1 MEMAIFDLIDV
12 SYTYPNGRTA
22 LESVSLSVYEGEV
35 LGVIGPNGAG
45 KSTLLLIMSLLITP
59 TSGEI
64 LFKGESF
71 RRIMEDESKIYDF
84 RRRVQLVFQ
93 DPDVQ
98 LFSSTVKRDVEFG
111 PMHLKSGKE
120 LERSVSS
127 ALRLMEIEHLADRH
141 PYELSGGEKRRAA
154 IASVLSIDPEVILM
168 DEPTADLDIR
178 GREILVELIQR
189 MRRKKTFVI
198 SSQDADFILRTADRV
213 ILLNK
218 KVMFSGDPEEALR
231 FARGEMAPIEMDAMK
246 WNLFKSH

>member
-64 LFKGESF
+64 LFKGENF
-71 RRIMEDESKIYDF
+71 RRILEDESKIYDF

-168 DEPTADLDIR
+168 DEPTADLDMR

-218 KVMFSGDPEEALR
+218 KVVFSGDPKEALH
-231 FARGEMAPIEMDAMK
+231 FARENSVFIYR
-246 WNLFKSH
+246 

>member
-1 MEMAIFDLIDV
+1 MAIFDLIDV

-64 LFKGESF
+64 LFKGENF
-71 RRIMEDESKIYDF
+71 RRILEDESKIYDF

-168 DEPTADLDIR
+168 DEPTADLDMR

-218 KVMFSGDPEEALR
+218 KVVFSGDPKEALR
-231 FARGEMAPIEMDAMK
+231 FAREEMAPIEMDAMK

>member
-1 MEMAIFDLIDV
+1 MAIFDLIDV

-64 LFKGESF
+64 LFKGENF
-71 RRIMEDESKIYDF
+71 RRILEDESKIYDF

-111 PMHLKSGKE
+111 PMHLKSGK
-120 LERSVSS
+120 S
-127 ALRLMEIEHLADRH
+127 LR
-141 PYELSGGEKRRAA
+141 
-154 IASVLSIDPEVILM
+154 
-168 DEPTADLDIR
+168 
-178 GREILVELIQR
+178 
-189 MRRKKTFVI
+189 
-198 SSQDADFILRTADRV
+198 
-213 ILLNK
+213 
-218 KVMFSGDPEEALR
+218 
-231 FARGEMAPIEMDAMK
+231 
-246 WNLFKSH
+246 NLFQAH